1 MNNISGTISLQ
12 SQEAQE
18 PGETNSSSSEQRQS
32 GWLSGA
38 VKGFSEA
45 FASFTAMFKTSGSS
59 ILSQSKNASLE
70 GAAPKNTFSSLRD
83 WGSSFSLRNWIPKG
97 ISWSFGKQSDEMTP
111 RDSSFSNQSGQGA
124 GLDFFDKWQ
133 LGTTGFNS
141 EKGAQQVK
149 EAFSRGEFQVG

>member
-111 RDSSFSNQSGQGA
+111 RDSSFSNQPNQ
-124 GLDFFDKWQ
+124 FNIFTKIQ
-133 LGTTGFNS
+133 LNSTGYDS
-141 EKGAQQVK
+141 EKGAQTVR
-149 EAFSRGEFQVG
+149 ETRFITV